1 MDKNPPTDKC
11 HTITIVTFK
20 VTTRLNLSSKDSISS
35 RKINIKITAKKSQ
48 EEEDKKKSST
58 EPSESSIEKE
68 LFQKVAL

>member
-1 MDKNPPTDKC
+1 M
-11 HTITIVTFK
+11 TFK

-58 EPSESSIEKE
+58 EPSERGSSIEKE